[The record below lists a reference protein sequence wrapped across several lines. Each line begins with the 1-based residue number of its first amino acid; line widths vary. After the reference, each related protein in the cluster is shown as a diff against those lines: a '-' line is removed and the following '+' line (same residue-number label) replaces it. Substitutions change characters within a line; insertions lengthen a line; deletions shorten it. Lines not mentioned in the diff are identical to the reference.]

1 MRVTQAGF
9 YNSAVSQMQQQQTK
23 VFQTQE
29 QLSSGQK
36 IAKPS
41 DDPALAAAAN
51 NLRSQMAENER
62 YMTNLDR
69 VMSTMQMQETAVNSS
84 VQQLERIKTLAIQ
97 GANDSYSAAD
107 RKSVAIEIKEIIAG
121 LVDVANMR
129 GTDGAYIFSGFTQN
143 EAPFTDAG
151 GEVVYRGSHDYQKV
165 MIDEGRLM
173 EVGVPGSAIFGA
185 VVHKDAETGE
195 ASSLNFFQALNQMV
209 TNLENADSDA
219 IRDSLAEVNSVF
231 EHAITQQSVIG
242 AKMNRVDGLKN
253 TLIERDFTY
262 QKLQSDLEDLDYVEA
277 ASRLK
282 NQTLALQAGQQSFA
296 QLSGLSLFQYIR

>member
-69 VMSTMQMQETAVNSS
+69 VMSTMKMQETAISS
-84 VQQLERIKTLAIQ
+84 AVEQLNRIKVLGNQ
-97 GANDSYSAAD
+97 GSNDTYSDAD
-107 RKSVAIEIKEIIAG
+107 RKSIAIEVRELINS

-129 GTDGAYIFSGFTQN
+129 NTDGAYIFSGFTQQ
-143 EAPFTDAG
+143 EKPFIEAG
-151 GEVVYRGSHDYQKV
+151 GAVTYRGSHDYQKV
-165 MIDEGRLM
+165 LIDEGRLM
-173 EVGVPGSAIFGA
+173 EMGLPGSAVFGS
-185 VVHKDAETGE
+185 VHHVDDETGE
-195 ASSLNFFQALNQMV
+195 PSGVDMFTELNNLVSALESGNGDLIRAAQKKVESVHEHMTVQEASL
-209 TNLENADSDA
+209 
-219 IRDSLAEVNSVF
+219 
-231 EHAITQQSVIG
+231 G
-242 AKMNRVDGLKN
+242 ARMGRVDALQE
-253 TLIERDFTY
+253 TLESRDFTFK
-262 QKLQSDLEDLDYVEA
+262 QLQSNLEDLDYVEA
-277 ASRLK
+277 AARLK

>member
-23 VFQTQE
+23 VFETQE
-29 QLSSGQK
+29 QLSSGKK

-51 NLRSQMAENER
+51 NLRSQMTENKR
-62 YMTNLDR
+62 YMANLDR
-69 VMSTMQMQETAVNSS
+69 VMTTMQMQETAVNST

-143 EAPFTDAG
+143 EAPFTDNG
-151 GEVVYRGSHDYQKV
+151 GDVVYRGSHDYQKV

-185 VVHKDAETGE
+185 VVHTDPETGDK
-195 ASSLNFFQALNQMV
+195 SSLNFFQSLSKLV
-209 TNLENADSDA
+209 TNLETADSEA
-219 IRDSLAEVNSVF
+219 IRGSLAEVNSVF
-231 EHAITQQSVIG
+231 EHAITQESVIG
-242 AKMNRVDGLKN
+242 ARMSRVEGLQN
-253 TLIERDFTY
+253 TLEERDFTY